1 MYFLVADHREHHVI
15 PFLKTDLHHI
25 YQNPTQKKQISLEI
39 KQLFTGDYL
48 ICKSPSTILACIE
61 RKTYKDFAASL
72 KDGRYKNRQKM
83 LSLREQTKCQ
93 LYFFVEGPAFPNPQ
107 KKINHVTYASIITA
121 MTHLMVRDHIFVIQT
136 KNEAHSSQKLV
147 QLFYAFSKEMVCVV
161 PTSLTPTDEELCIKL
176 WSSLSGIS
184 GVIGKILAN
193 TCSVAHLVSGQLPPQ
208 NIDQLKTP
216 SNRPF
221 PKKVK
226 RMLISISKG
235 NKELEIKLLSGV
247 PNIGKKLA
255 AEILKDHAL
264 LFFLNQPVECLANIQ
279 IAQKTRTIKLGMKR
293 AEAIHYFLNWC
304 GSARVTVDS
313 QNITE
318 TSRPAT
324 IQATATQPAA
334 TQSLHEISNDATDKA
349 SNEASNDATDK
360 ASNEVTHTGHQTLFI

>member
-15 PFLKTDLHHI
+15 PFLKTDFHHMH
-25 YQNPTQKKQISLEI
+25 QNPIQKNQALLEI

-83 LSLREQTKCQ
+83 LSLREQTNCQ

-107 KKINHVTYASIITA
+107 KKINHVAYASIITA

-193 TCSVAHLVSGQLPPQ
+193 TCSVAHLVHGKLSSQ

-216 SNRPF
+216 PTDHS
-221 PKKVK
+221 PKK
-226 RMLISISKG
+226 
-235 NKELEIKLLSGV
+235 
-247 PNIGKKLA
+247 
-255 AEILKDHAL
+255 
-264 LFFLNQPVECLANIQ
+264 
-279 IAQKTRTIKLGMKR
+279 
-293 AEAIHYFLNWC
+293 
-304 GSARVTVDS
+304 
-313 QNITE
+313 
-318 TSRPAT
+318 
-324 IQATATQPAA
+324 
-334 TQSLHEISNDATDKA
+334 
-349 SNEASNDATDK
+349 
-360 ASNEVTHTGHQTLFI
+360 

>member
-15 PFLKTDLHHI
+15 PFLKTDFHHMH
-25 YQNPTQKKQISLEI
+25 QNPIQKNQALLEI

-83 LSLREQTKCQ
+83 LSLREQTNCQ

-107 KKINHVTYASIITA
+107 KKINHVAYASIITA
-121 MTHLMVRDHIFVIQT
+121 MTHLMVRDHMFVIQT

-193 TCSVAHLVSGQLPPQ
+193 TCSVAHLVSGKLPSQ

-304 GSARVTVDS
+304 GSAHVTVDS
-313 QNITE
+313 QNITKA
-318 TSRPAT
+318 SRPTMQVAT
-324 IQATATQPAA
+324 QLIATQPAA
-334 TQSLHEISNDATDKA
+334 TQPLHDVSDDASSDA
-349 SNEASNDATDK
+349 SSP
-360 ASNEVTHTGHQTLFI
+360 TGHQTLSKEMPLNTA